1 MSKRVLTLFGRQGC
15 HLCDAML
22 AALKPCLVAGKV
34 TLQMVD
40 VDGEPDLKVRFDTEV
55 PLLFEGELEIAVP
68 IIVSRVTRRASAAS

>member
-1 MSKRVLTLFGRQGC
+1 MTLFGRQGC

-40 VDGEPDLKVRFDTEV
+40 VDGEPDLKARFDTEV
-55 PLLFEGELEIAVP
+55 PLLFEGELEICRHQFNRLAFEAWL
-68 IIVSRVTRRASAAS
+68 RAD